1 MDISIIN
8 QDVWCFLASRNQE
21 IDYLVVVAPDFMCE
35 ENYTLILANATE
47 EERTKK
53 ITDKGTIYYRR
64 IINSKVGYLTLAFR
78 VIKAVKTD
86 IGISGDGVL
95 KDCFGRVIRYY
106 GMI

>member
-1 MDISIIN
+1 M
-8 QDVWCFLASRNQE
+8 
-21 IDYLVVVAPDFMCE
+21 APDFMCE

-53 ITDKGTIYYRR
+53 ITYKGTIYYRR

-86 IGISGDGVL
+86 IGISGDGIL